1 MNNNVRKVFDILVVE
16 PYEKFKI
23 GILWVE
29 TDDEPGD
36 YALLNGVYY
45 IDESLMVHIEGSDA
59 PVPRALRAL
68 LAREAAIIK
77 LSKEPDKKNRG

>member
-1 MNNNVRKVFDILVVE
+1 MNDNIRKVFDILGVE
-16 PYEKFKI
+16 PNEKFKI

-36 YALLNGVYY
+36 YALLDGVYY

-59 PVPRALRAL
+59 QVPRALRPL
-68 LAREAAIIK
+68 LAKEAAIIK
-77 LSKEPDKKNRG
+77 LPKEPDKNNRG